1 MSYNLLLR
9 GAKIIDGTGAPWF
22 DGTVAI
28 RDGQIERVLSE
39 PDPDLAADTVLD
51 LDGLAVAPGFIDAHS
66 HSDLAPFGGSP
77 FEPKIRQ
84 GVTTEVV
91 GQDGMTMAPINPDL
105 GEEWARY
112 LRAIVGHVE
121 DGQSTWRTTAAYLDA
136 VDDAEPPANVAM
148 LAGHGTIRTQV
159 MGMSDR
165 DPTEAELEEMEAIVS
180 RAIEAGA
187 VGFSTGLEYSPQR
200 YSDTEEVRRLAG
212 QLEQSGLPFVAH
224 IRSYSRDMWTAL
236 DEFVDIGASEEIPV
250 HLSHFKFGGDK
261 VGRHERG
268 LELARAARDRGVDLT
283 ADLYPWVPGN
293 SLLLALLPPW
303 AHAGGPEQIL
313 DRLRDE
319 ETRRRI
325 RADMESNDGSWD
337 IGWDQLLLSHVG
349 SAENESM
356 LGETLGNIAAQRGTQ
371 PFDLM
376 CELLIEEELE
386 AAIVTLNPAE
396 GAEADIRGVLAD
408 ERVAIGSDAIM
419 GKHSHPRMFGAY
431 PRLLGT
437 YVRELNLLS
446 FEEAV
451 RKMTS
456 LSARVYN
463 FERKGLI
470 RPGMDADLV
479 VVDPLNVASRAT
491 VDDPH
496 RYPAGIPHV
505 LVDGEFVIRNGERT
519 DATPGGALRS

>member
-1 MSYNLLLR
+1 MSYSLLLK
-9 GAKIIDGTGAPWF
+9 GARVVDGTGAPWF
-22 DGTVAI
+22 DGTVAV
-28 RDGQIERVLSE
+28 RDGTIERVLSD
-39 PDPDLAADTVLD
+39 PDPGLTADTVLD
-51 LDGLAVAPGFIDAHS
+51 IDGLAVAPGFIDAHS

-91 GQDGMTMAPINPDL
+91 GQDGMTMAPIDPDL

-112 LRAIVGHVE
+112 LRAVIGHVD
-121 DGQSTWRTTAAYLDA
+121 DGQNTWQTTEAYLDA

-148 LAGHGTIRTQV
+148 LAGHGTIRAQV
-159 MGMSDR
+159 MGMSDH
-165 DPTEAELEEMEAIVS
+165 DPTEAELEEMEALVS

-212 QLEQSGLPFVAH
+212 QLDQSGLPFVAH
-224 IRSYSRDMWTAL
+224 IRSYSRDMWDAL
-236 DEFVDIGASEEIPV
+236 DEFVDIGASEGIPV

-261 VGRHERG
+261 VGKHERG
-268 LELARAARDRGVDLT
+268 LELARTARERGVDLT

-303 AHAGGPEQIL
+303 AHAGGPDQIL
-313 DRLRDE
+313 DRLRDP
-319 ETRRRI
+319 ETRSQI
-325 RADMESNDGSWD
+325 RADMEANDGSWD

-349 SAENESM
+349 STENESM
-356 LGETLGNIAAQRGTQ
+356 LGKTLGENAAQSDTE

-386 AAIVTLNPAE
+386 AAIVSLNPAE
-396 GAEADIRGVLAD
+396 GAEGDIRGVLAD

-419 GKHSHPRMFGAY
+419 GKHSHPRMYGAY

-437 YVRELNLLS
+437 YVRELDLLS
-446 FEEAV
+446 MEEAV

-456 LSARVYN
+456 LPARIYN
-463 FERKGLI
+463 FEHKGLI

-479 VVDPLNVASRAT
+479 VFDPLNVASRAT
-491 VDDPH
+491 VEDPH
-496 RYPAGIPHV
+496 NYPQGIPHV
-505 LVDGEFVIRNGERT
+505 LVDGEFIVRDGERT
-519 DATPGGALRS
+519 DATPGRALRS

>member
-1 MSYNLLLR
+1 MSYSLLLT
-9 GAKIIDGTGAPWF
+9 GARVIDGTGAPWF
-22 DGTVAI
+22 DGAVAV
-28 RDGQIERVLSE
+28 RDGRIERVLSDPE
-39 PDPDLAADTVLD
+39 PDLTADTVID

-91 GQDGMTMAPINPDL
+91 GQDGMTMAPIDPDL

-112 LRAIVGHVE
+112 LRAVIGHV
-121 DGQSTWRTTAAYLDA
+121 DGEQSTWQTTEAYLDA
-136 VDDAEPPANVAM
+136 VDDADPPANLAM
-148 LAGHGTIRTQV
+148 LAGHGTIRAQV
-159 MGMSDR
+159 MGMSDH
-165 DPTEAELEEMEAIVS
+165 DPTAAELEEMEALVS

-212 QLEQSGLPFVAH
+212 QLAESGLPFVAH
-224 IRSYSRDMWTAL
+224 IRSYSRDMWAAL
-236 DEFVDIGASEEIPV
+236 DEFIDIGASEAIPV

-261 VGRHERG
+261 VGKHERG

-303 AHAGGPEQIL
+303 AHAGGPDQIL
-313 DRLRDE
+313 DRLRDD
-319 ETRRRI
+319 ETRSQI
-325 RADMESNDGSWD
+325 RADMEANDGSWD
-337 IGWDQLLLSHVG
+337 IGWDRLLLSHVG
-349 SAENESM
+349 STDNESM
-356 LGETLGNIAAQRGTQ
+356 LGKTLGEIARQQ
-371 PFDLM
+371 KVEPFDLM
-376 CELLIEEELE
+376 CTLLVEEELE
-386 AAIVTLNPAE
+386 AAIVSLNPAE

-419 GKHSHPRMFGAY
+419 GKHPHPRMFGAY

-437 YVRELNLLS
+437 YVRELDLFSL
-446 FEEAV
+446 EEAV

-456 LSARVYN
+456 LPARIYN
-463 FERKGLI
+463 FEHKGLI

-479 VVDPLNVASRAT
+479 VFDPLNVASRAT
-491 VDDPH
+491 VEEP
-496 RYPAGIPHV
+496 RNYPQGIPHV
-505 LVDGEFVIRNGERT
+505 LVDGQFIIRDGERT
-519 DATPGGALRS
+519 DANPGGTLRS